1 MKKLLVVY
9 FSQTGQ
15 LRRIVDSVLKP
26 IADSGEAEL
35 IFEELQPEEPYPFP
49 WSALA
54 FADVFPES
62 LQQRPCRLKPFRF
75 DADAHYDAVILAYQV
90 WYLSPSI
97 PVTAFLKSALA
108 ARVLRNRPV
117 VTLIGCRNM
126 WLQAHEKVKSLIVGH
141 GGRPAGNIVLMDRAP
156 NLAGVISIAAW
167 MLTGRKE
174 RWLGIFPK
182 PGIADEEIDAAD
194 RFGNLLL
201 PAIVRDDW
209 NGLQAKLNQQGAV
222 RVVPAYI
229 LFEQRISKIF
239 NVWAKFIA
247 RKGGPGD
254 PARRPRL
261 RLFIVYLLAAVFII
275 APIASAATFVLE
287 RLKRAKINRLVA
299 YFAENRY
306 ESRFEQDH
314 DKIAVSRKSALDDR

>member
-9 FSQTGQ
+9 YSQTGQ
-15 LRRIVDSVLKP
+15 LTRIVDSVLRP
-26 IADSGEAEL
+26 IADSGEVEL

-49 WSALA
+49 WSAVA
-54 FADVFPES
+54 FADAFPES
-62 LQQRPCRLKPFRF
+62 LQLRPCRLKPFRF
-75 DADAHYDAVILAYQV
+75 DPDAHYDAVILAYQV

-97 PVTAFLKSALA
+97 PVTAFLKSAQA

-126 WLQAHEKVKSLIVGH
+126 WLQAHEKVKSLIAGL
-141 GGRPAGNIVLMDRAP
+141 GGRPAGNIVFMDRAP
-156 NLAGVISIAAW
+156 NLLGVISIAAW
-167 MLTGRKE
+167 MLTGRKK
-174 RWLGIFPK
+174 RYLGIFPK
-182 PGIADEEIDAAD
+182 PGVADEEIDAAD
-194 RFGNLLL
+194 RFGRILL
-201 PAIVRDDW
+201 PAVADDDW

-254 PARRPRL
+254 PARRVRL
-261 RLFIVYLLAAVFII
+261 RLFIAYLLAAVFLI
-275 APIASAATFVLE
+275 APVASVATFVLE
-287 RLKRAKINRLVA
+287 RLKRDKINQLVA
-299 YFAENRY
+299 YFSENRC
-306 ESRFEQDH
+306 EGGVKTRN
-314 DKIAVSRKSALDDR
+314 